1 MKSIN
6 FLPPTFKLRH
16 IDFEK
21 YSMLKTEDNTIII
34 QRVPNLNS
42 EIFKDLAAGGLA
54 CRRGRN
60 GKEKITGGVEQDLP
74 RMQHRTKISKF
85 LYRQESKESLEK
97 RVYFA

>member
-54 CRRGRN
+54 CRRGAKWKRKN
-60 GKEKITGGVEQDLP
+60 YWRGGARSAPDATSDENIQIPLSA
-74 RMQHRTKISKF
+74 RK
-85 LYRQESKESLEK
+85 
-97 RVYFA
+97 